1 MAPAMGTQHDTAS
14 GEAALVF
21 ARLMGLLSAAVG
33 VAALAGWHLDEPL
46 LKQGFSNSLTMP
58 PNAAAG
64 FILAGIGLLILTY
77 RIFRPLARLLA
88 LALLAG
94 AGATLSQDVAGWNL
108 GIDQVLLP
116 RSLEPP
122 DVVGAQRMSP
132 GAALAFI
139 LIGCVLLLTARRNRL
154 LIFFT
159 EIMLVAILILAITNL
174 IGHSYEFT
182 QSYNPFPFTA
192 MPIHMGIVL
201 ALTAAGLSAACPDRG
216 FARAVLDASTGG
228 QMIRRLLPGIVVI
241 PILLGWFVHRGLMR
255 GYYSDDFGIALLAV
269 ATIVLMA
276 GFSWMTSVALRRS
289 DQDRQ
294 EALIELHGQR
304 ESLRT
309 TLESIADAVM
319 ATDHAGSIHL
329 MNPVAEKLT
338 GWTLE
343 EARSRSVPEVFH
355 IVDEETHEPAE
366 DPTRAAQAEN
376 NVVGLYDSLLIKQ
389 DESRIPV
396 EYTSSP
402 IRNTRGKVAG
412 AVLIFR
418 DITERRRA
426 EQQQQMLVS
435 ELNHR
440 VRNVLMIVQSLV
452 QASAQHTGDKS
463 AEEMSKVLVD
473 RLQSLSRAH
482 ELLLDT
488 QWTGASLKKMVERE
502 LEPFRQE
509 DGSKVTLRGRD
520 VLLPPQSTSMVAMAL
535 HELTTNAVKYGALA
549 QPEGKLKVSW
559 NLRGGGLAIKWVE
572 SHVRV
577 KEHQKSG
584 FGIRLIDKGI
594 RQNLGG
600 DTTLEFKED
609 GLAVTMWVP
618 LGEESASAKTRR
630 GAQGKPG

>member
-1 MAPAMGTQHDTAS
+1 MAPATGIQHDTTS
-14 GEAALVF
+14 RGEVALIF

-33 VAALAGWHLDEPL
+33 AAVLVGWHLDEPL
-46 LKQGFSNSLTMP
+46 LKQGFSSSLTMP

-64 FILAGIGLLILTY
+64 FIMAGLGLLALTY
-77 RIFRPLARLLA
+77 RRGRFLARLAA
-88 LALLAG
+88 LGLLAG
-94 AGATLSQDVAGWNL
+94 AGATLSQDVAGWDI
-108 GIDQVLLP
+108 GIDMALLP
-116 RSLEPP
+116 RGLNPP
-122 DVVGAQRMSP
+122 EVVGSERMSP

-139 LIGCVLLLTARRNRL
+139 LVGCVLFLTARRNRF
-154 LIFFT
+154 LIFLT
-159 EIMLVAILILAITNL
+159 EVMLVAILVLAIINL

-182 QSYNPFPFTA
+182 QQYNPFPFTA

-201 ALTAAGLSAACPDRG
+201 ALTAAGLSAACPGRG
-216 FARAVLDASTGG
+216 FARAVIDASAGG
-228 QMIRRLLPGIVVI
+228 QMIRRLLPGIVII
-241 PILLGWFVHRGLMR
+241 PILLGWFVHRGLLR
-255 GYYSDDFGIALLAV
+255 GIYSDAVGIAVFAV
-269 ATIVLMA
+269 ATIVIMA
-276 GFSWMTSVALRRS
+276 GFIWMTSVALRRS
-289 DQDRQ
+289 DRERQ
-294 EALIELHGQR
+294 EALIELHAQR

-319 ATDHAGSIHL
+319 ATDHTGSIQL

-338 GWTLE
+338 GWTLK
-343 EARSRSVPEVFH
+343 EARSRPVPEVFH
-355 IVDEETHEPAE
+355 VVDETTLEPVD
-366 DPTRAAQAEN
+366 DPIRAAQAEN
-376 NVVGLYDSLLIKQ
+376 NIVGLYDDILIKH

-402 IRNTRGKVAG
+402 IRNTRGRVAG

-452 QASAQHTGDKS
+452 QASAQHTEGKS

-488 QWTGASLKKMVERE
+488 QWSGASLKQMVERE
-502 LEPFRQE
+502 LEPFRQG
-509 DGSKVTLRGRD
+509 DGGKVTLRGRD

-549 QPEGKLKVSW
+549 TSEGRLKVNW
-559 NLRGGGLAIKWVE
+559 NVRGDGLTIKWVE
-572 SHVRV
+572 SRVTVR
-577 KEHQKSG
+577 EQRKSG
-584 FGIRLIDKGI
+584 FGMRMIDKGI

-600 DTTLEFKED
+600 DTSLEFRED
-609 GLAVTMWVP
+609 GLAVTMRVP
-618 LGEESASAKTRR
+618 LGESASGKTQRSAPA
-630 GAQGKPG
+630 GTA